1 MITVLLRQHCLL
13 KITMIY
19 SWMRYGIYMFR
30 KMREEK
36 DLLLQ
41 EAILMKRYQAYLKSQ
56 LSDAEFRKH
65 ADKVINNGADIEKTR
80 AQLEIILGI

>member
-1 MITVLLRQHCLL
+1 MDEIWY
-13 KITMIY
+13 IY
-19 SWMRYGIYMFR
+19 VSEDERR
-30 KMREEK
+30 KR
-36 DLLLQ
+36 LLQ
-41 EAILMKRYQAYLKSQ
+41 EAILMEKISDIFKSQ

>member
-1 MITVLLRQHCLL
+1 LISD
-13 KITMIY
+13 I
-19 SWMRYGIYMFR
+19 F
-30 KMREEK
+30 
-36 DLLLQ
+36 
-41 EAILMKRYQAYLKSQ
+41 KSQ

>member
-1 MITVLLRQHCLL
+1 MVHQNRLIPNSL
-13 KITMIY
+13 ISDI
-19 SWMRYGIYMFR
+19 F
-30 KMREEK
+30 
-36 DLLLQ
+36 
-41 EAILMKRYQAYLKSQ
+41 KSQ

>member
-1 MITVLLRQHCLL
+1 
-13 KITMIY
+13 
-19 SWMRYGIYMFR
+19 MFR

-36 DLLLQ
+36 RLAASRGYSD
-41 EAILMKRYQAYLKSQ
+41 EKISDIFKSQ